1 MRMPTFKKVIFILTL
16 LQVFVISLIAQD
28 KNENKISALQS
39 EKLYRPAI
47 HFTPA
52 KGWMNDPN
60 GMFVK
65 DGVYHLYFQHY
76 PDSTV
81 WGPMHWGHATST
93 DLIHWKEQPIAIYPD
108 SIGLIFSGSAVVDE
122 DNTSGFGKNGK
133 APIVA
138 IFTQHNMKGEQSG
151 SIDFQTQS
159 IAYSNDNGYTWK
171 KYAGNP
177 VIKNP
182 GIKDFR
188 DPKVLWHAPTKKWIM
203 TLAVKNKVSFYSS
216 PNLKDW
222 TKEADFGM
230 EIGSHDGVWECP
242 DLFPLQLNNKT
253 YWVLTSSINPGGPNK
268 GSATQYFI
276 GDFDGHTFKS
286 NSTKTKWMD
295 YGADNYAGVTFS
307 NIGGNSNTRGKAI
320 SIGWMSNWMYAQQ
333 VPTVNWRSAMTT
345 PRNLSISE
353 ENGETYL
360 RSMPIIFPESNP
372 INVKGIT
379 AIKAPLI
386 LNMSETPIHSFTI
399 IMSNKLGE
407 HVDFGY
413 DSISNQYFIDRTAAG
428 VHDFHNEFAAKHF
441 APRISNS
448 KIQERFKVIIDK
460 TSIEMFADF
469 GLTVMTDIFFP
480 TVPYNIILVKS
491 NYAPLT
497 KQLRVTYLT
506 P

>member
-1 MRMPTFKKVIFILTL
+1 MFIIKKLIFIVT
-16 LQVFVISLIAQD
+16 VFQFSIIALFAQD
-28 KNENKISALQS
+28 KKESYITAAQS
-39 EKLYRPAI
+39 EQLYRPYI

-60 GMFVK
+60 GMFYK
-65 DGVYHLYFQHY
+65 DGIYHLYFQHY

-108 SIGLIFSGSAVVDE
+108 SIGLIFSGSAVVDAH
-122 DNTSGFGKNGK
+122 NTSGFGENGK
-133 APIVA
+133 PPIVA
-138 IFTQHNMKGEQSG
+138 IFTQHNMQGEQSG

-171 KYAGNP
+171 KYVGNP

-188 DPKVLWHAPTKKWIM
+188 DPKVIWHEASKKWIM
-203 TLAVKNKVSFYSS
+203 VLAVKNKVSFYSS

-222 TKEADFGM
+222 NKESDFGM
-230 EIGSHDGVWECP
+230 ELGSHDGVWECP
-242 DLFPLQLNNKT
+242 DLFTLKNNGKT
-253 YWVLTSSINPGGPNK
+253 HWVLTSSINPGGPNK

-276 GDFDGHTFKS
+276 GEFDGHAFKS

-307 NIGGNSNTRGKAI
+307 NTGGNSNNSGKAI
-320 SIGWMSNWMYAQQ
+320 SIGWMSNWMYATK
-333 VPTVNWRSAMTT
+333 VPTVNWRSATTT
-345 PRNLSISE
+345 PMNLSIAI

-360 RSMPIIFPESNP
+360 RSMPIIIPESKP
-372 INVKGIT
+372 IQIKGLTDVKLPFVI
-379 AIKAPLI
+379 
-386 LNMSETPIHSFTI
+386 NRSEQPNTSFTI
-399 IMSNKLGE
+399 TLSNKLGE
-407 HVDFGY
+407 HIDFGY
-413 DSISNQYFIDRTAAG
+413 DSTSNQYFIDRTTAG
-428 VHDFHNEFAAKHF
+428 IHSFNDEFATKHV
-441 APRISNS
+441 APRISQS
-448 KIQERFKVIIDK
+448 KLQNRFKVIVDK
-460 TSIEMFADF
+460 TSIELFGDF

-480 TVPYNIILVKS
+480 TIPYDKISIKS
-491 NYAPLT
+491 NNEIL
-497 KQLRVTYLT
+497 KNQFRLFYLT